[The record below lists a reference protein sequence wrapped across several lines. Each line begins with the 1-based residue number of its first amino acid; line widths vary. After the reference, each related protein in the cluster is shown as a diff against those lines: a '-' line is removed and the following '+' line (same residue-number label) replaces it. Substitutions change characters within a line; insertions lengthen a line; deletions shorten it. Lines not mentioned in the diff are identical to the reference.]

1 LPGRQLNLK
10 EKVMS
15 ETPSRHQL
23 LIDGK
28 WVDPIEGG
36 TVDTFNPSTG
46 EKLAELAAG
55 GPKDVDLA
63 VQAARR
69 AFDDGP
75 WRRLPSEARARILHR
90 FADLIEA
97 NADEIALI
105 DTQDCG
111 KPFAF
116 IRDIDLPNMSDLL
129 RYMAGWATKLE
140 GRTIPLSRQNPS
152 DYLSYTRR
160 QPVGV
165 VAQIIPWNGAAL
177 ATVWKLAPALAAGC
191 TVVLKPAELASLA
204 PLRIAELAVEA
215 GVPDGVINVITG
227 TGADAGAPLAGH
239 PQVDK
244 VAFTGS
250 VETGKRIVVAAAA
263 NLSKMTLELGGKSP
277 NVVYDDADLDVAIDG
292 VLGAVLYA
300 QGEACTAGSRLYVQR
315 GILDEVQARIAARV
329 PEIAIGPS
337 AERGVLV
344 GPLISAQHREKVK
357 GFVDGAIGE
366 GAEVIAG
373 GATTREPGY
382 YLEPTVLGGVND
394 DMTVAREEIFGP
406 VVSLMPFDDEA
417 EVLRR
422 ANDTTFGLAAGVWTR
437 DVGRAHRFAET
448 VNAGAVWVNCYN
460 VFDAALPFGGFKQ
473 SGWGKEMGGEALDGY
488 LQSKAVTIS
497 LA

>member
-1 LPGRQLNLK
+1 
-10 EKVMS
+10 MS
-15 ETPSRHQL
+15 ETNPSRHQL

-28 WVDPIEGG
+28 WVDPVEGG
-36 TVDTFNPSTG
+36 TVDVFNPSTG
-46 EKLAELAAG
+46 DKLAEIAAG
-55 GPKDVDLA
+55 GPRDVELA

-75 WRRLPSEARARILHR
+75 WRRMPAEARARILHR

-111 KPFAF
+111 KPYAF
-116 IRDIDLPNMSDLL
+116 IRDIDLPNMADLL
-129 RYMAGWATKLE
+129 RYMAGWTTKLE
-140 GRTIPLSRQNPS
+140 GRTIPLSRQNPG
-152 DYLSYTRR
+152 DFFSYTRR

-177 ATVWKLAPALAAGC
+177 AAVWKLAPALAAGC

-204 PLRIAELAVEA
+204 PLRLAELAVEA
-215 GVPDGVINVITG
+215 GVPDGVVNVITG

-250 VETGKRIVVAAAA
+250 VETGKRIVVAAAS
-263 NLSKMTLELGGKSP
+263 NLSKLTLELGGKSP
-277 NVVYDDADLDVAIDG
+277 NVIYDDADLDIAVDG

-300 QGEACTAGSRLYVQR
+300 QGEACTAGSRLYVHR
-315 GILDEVQARIAARV
+315 NIYDEVQNRIAAKV
-329 PEIAIGPS
+329 PKIKIGPS

-344 GPLISAQHREKVK
+344 GPMISDQHRSKVK
-357 GFVDGAIGE
+357 TYVEGALGDGAEI
-366 GAEVIAG
+366 IAG
-373 GATTREPGY
+373 GAQTREPGY
-382 YLEPTVLGGVND
+382 YLEPTVLGGVDD
-394 DMTVAREEIFGP
+394 DMTIAREEIFGP

-422 ANDTTFGLAAGVWTR
+422 ANDTTFGLAAGVWTTN
-437 DVGRAHRFAET
+437 VGRAHRFAEA

>member
-1 LPGRQLNLK
+1 
-10 EKVMS
+10 MS
-15 ETPSRHQL
+15 DFKPTRHQL

-28 WVDPIEGG
+28 WVDPVDGG
-36 TVDTFNPSTG
+36 TVDSYNPSTG
-46 EKLAELAAG
+46 EKLAELAAA
-55 GPKDVDLA
+55 GPHDVDLA

-75 WRRLPSEARARILHR
+75 WRRMPAEARARILHR

-111 KPFAF
+111 KPYAF
-116 IRDIDLPNMSDLL
+116 IRDIDLPNMADLL
-129 RYMAGWATKLE
+129 RYMAGWTTKIE
-140 GRTIPLSRQNPS
+140 GRTIPLSRQSPG
-152 DYLSYTRR
+152 DFLSYTRR

-177 ATVWKLAPALAAGC
+177 AAIWKLAPALAAGC

-204 PLRIAELAVEA
+204 PLRLAELAVEA
-215 GVPDGVINVITG
+215 GIPDGVVNVITG
-227 TGADAGAPLAGH
+227 TGVDAGAPLAGH

-250 VETGKRIVVAAAA
+250 VQTGKNIVVAAAS

-277 NVVYDDADLDVAIDG
+277 VVIYDDADLDLAVDG
-292 VLGAVLYA
+292 ALGAVLYA

-315 GILDEVQARIAARV
+315 NIFDEVQARAAARV
-329 PEIAIGPS
+329 PQLKIGPS
-337 AERGVLV
+337 AERDVLV
-344 GPLISAQHREKVK
+344 GPMISDQHRSKVMS
-357 GFVDGAIGE
+357 FVDGALAE
-366 GAEVIAG
+366 GAEVVAG
-373 GATTREPGY
+373 GAVAQGRPGY
-382 YLEPTVLGGVND
+382 YLEPTVLGGVHD

-422 ANDTTFGLAAGVWTR
+422 ANDTSFGLAAGVWTSN
-437 DVGRAHRFAET
+437 VGRAHRFADV
-448 VNAGAVWVNCYN
+448 VNAGAVWINCYN

-488 LQSKAVTIS
+488 LQSKAITVS
-497 LA
+497 MA